1 MTTGSGRPLHVG
13 LIGYGLAGM
22 VFHAPLINSI
32 DDFVLD
38 TIVTADPER
47 QARAG
52 ARYPGVRTVPTAEE
66 LWSHSAHLDL
76 VVVAAP
82 NRWHVPLATAA
93 LNAGLAVV
101 VDKPMTATAAEA
113 ASLADLADEKGV
125 MLSVFQNRR
134 WDSDFLTLRHL
145 VGTGELG
152 RIWRFESRYE
162 RWRPTPA
169 QRWRE
174 SGDPADVGGL
184 LYDLGSHLVDQAL
197 VLFGPVSQ
205 VYAEVVVRRPGARID
220 DDAFVALE
228 HTNGVRS
235 HLWMNVVAAQG
246 GPRLRVL
253 GSQATFEK
261 YGLDVQEAALAQ
273 GSVPGPGWG
282 AEPEGSWGILTTGG
296 PAGGG
301 PAGAVAGAVA
311 AGETTKRPV
320 PSVPGDYP
328 AYYVGIA
335 AALRG
340 SAPPPVA
347 AREAVATMAVL
358 EAALSSAP
366 PWAYGPLAR
375 CRRLNPVPPAE
386 PGAAG

>member
-1 MTTGSGRPLHVG
+1 
-13 LIGYGLAGM
+13 
-22 VFHAPLINSI
+22 
-32 DDFVLD
+32 
-38 TIVTADPER
+38 
-47 QARAG
+47 
-52 ARYPGVRTVPTAEE
+52 
-66 LWSHSAHLDL
+66 
-76 VVVAAP
+76 
-82 NRWHVPLATAA
+82 
-93 LNAGLAVV
+93 
-101 VDKPMTATAAEA
+101 
-113 ASLADLADEKGV
+113 LADLADEKGV

-169 QRWRE
+169 ERWRE

-197 VLFGPVSQ
+197 GLFGPVSQ

-228 HTNGVRS
+228 HTSGVRS
-235 HLWMNVVAAQG
+235 HLWMSVIAAQG

-296 PAGGG
+296 TTGGG
-301 PAGAVAGAVA
+301 T
-311 AGETTKRPV
+311 AGEATKRPV

-328 AYYVGIA
+328 AYYLGMA

-340 SAPPPVA
+340 SAPPPVT
-347 AREAVATMAVL
+347 AREAVTTMAVL
-358 EAALSSAP
+358 EAALSSARH
-366 PWAYGPLAR
+366 GRTVHL
-375 CRRLNPVPPAE
+375 